1 MWGRLW
7 RYIKALGRHWGAFVV
22 TGGPGALLAFIAT
35 AAGLTVPW
43 WAWIVLVATGFF
55 VASWR
60 AYDEVRFEQVTL
72 RAELDRVGSSRDDSA
87 HRKEVRDQVAR
98 FLADGE
104 KLYHQIWND
113 ASPNFGSSRFLAMT
127 YSDR

>member
-60 AYDEVRFEQVTL
+60 AYDEVRFEL
-72 RAELDRVGSSRDDSA
+72 RGPPSSV
-87 HRKEVRDQVAR
+87 H
-98 FLADGE
+98 L
-104 KLYHQIWND
+104 L
-113 ASPNFGSSRFLAMT
+113 
-127 YSDR
+127 